1 MIQDVPKKWCIA
13 ISNSP
18 VVLDV
23 QIFSCRVV
31 MDDQAM
37 MIMTILNI
45 LSLKLI
51 LKIFKIIL
59 TLPPNK

>member
-1 MIQDVPKKWCIA
+1 
-13 ISNSP
+13 
-18 VVLDV
+18 
-23 QIFSCRVV
+23 

-45 LSLKLI
+45 LSLKLF

>member
-1 MIQDVPKKWCIA
+1 
-13 ISNSP
+13 
-18 VVLDV
+18 
-23 QIFSCRVV
+23 

-45 LSLKLI
+45 PSLKLI

>member
-1 MIQDVPKKWCIA
+1 
-13 ISNSP
+13 
-18 VVLDV
+18 
-23 QIFSCRVV
+23 

>member
-1 MIQDVPKKWCIA
+1 M
-13 ISNSP
+13 N
-18 VVLDV
+18 
-23 QIFSCRVV
+23 
-31 MDDQAM
+31 DQAM

-51 LKIFKIIL
+51 LKTFKIIL

>member
-1 MIQDVPKKWCIA
+1 ME
-13 ISNSP
+13 
-18 VVLDV
+18 
-23 QIFSCRVV
+23 
-31 MDDQAM
+31 DQAM

-59 TLPPNK
+59 TLPPNKWNGVLFEGFQMRPVWTFSVFSLQS

>member
-1 MIQDVPKKWCIA
+1 ME
-13 ISNSP
+13 
-18 VVLDV
+18 
-23 QIFSCRVV
+23 
-31 MDDQAM
+31 DQAM

>member
-1 MIQDVPKKWCIA
+1 M
-13 ISNSP
+13 N
-18 VVLDV
+18 
-23 QIFSCRVV
+23 
-31 MDDQAM
+31 DQAM